1 MIRKRRTMIRKRR
14 TMIRKRRPMIRPI
27 NPPRHPWLHR
37 IACLYRPWLHRIAC
51 LYGPY
56 NRSVHHSFTRCALPL
71 SACKLCNE
79 ACAFY
84 LGQLTAKGKPDTPE
98 NYMQHFATV
107 FFVQRDRAAAE
118 AGTPVAHSILTCDLP
133 TDECALCLDEQRTGT
148 KVAVWAYLKAEGRRL
163 DNFEDWYYQV
173 FLPKHEG
180 REASEAKR
188 DVAGAVRDS
197 WRYQLA
203 HRSSK
208 KQVLLTVED
217 A

>member
-1 MIRKRRTMIRKRR
+1 MIRQ
-14 TMIRKRRPMIRPI
+14 I
-27 NPPRHPWLHR
+27 NPRAH
-37 IACLYRPWLHRIAC
+37 PWLHRIAC

-56 NRSVHHSFTRCALPL
+56 NRSVHHSFMRCPLPL

-79 ACAFY
+79 AYAFY
-84 LGQLTAKGKPDTPE
+84 RAQLTVQGKPDTPE

-118 AGTPVAHSILTCDLP
+118 AGTPVNHSILTCELP
-133 TDECALCLDEQRTGT
+133 NDECALCLAEQRAGT

>member
-1 MIRKRRTMIRKRR
+1 MIRQ
-14 TMIRKRRPMIRPI
+14 I
-27 NPPRHPWLHR
+27 NPRAH
-37 IACLYRPWLHRIAC
+37 PWLHRIAC

-79 ACAFY
+79 ERAFY
-84 LGQLTAKGKPDTPE
+84 LGQLTVKGKPDTLE

-107 FFVQRDRAAAE
+107 FFVQRDREAAE
-118 AGTPVAHSILTCDLP
+118 AGTPVAHSILTCNLP
-133 TDECALCLDEQRTGT
+133 TNECALCLAEQRTGM

-163 DNFEDWYYQV
+163 DNFEDWYYRV

-188 DVAGAVRDS
+188 DVEGAVRDS

-208 KQVLLTVED
+208 KQVLLKVED

>member
-1 MIRKRRTMIRKRR
+1 MSRKRRTMFRKRR
-14 TMIRKRRPMIRPI
+14 TMSRKRRPMIRPI
-27 NPPRHPWLHR
+27 NPRAH
-37 IACLYRPWLHRIAC
+37 PWLHRIAC

-56 NRSVHHSFTRCALPL
+56 NRSVHHSFMRCPLPL
-71 SACKLCNE
+71 SACKLCN
-79 ACAFY
+79 AARAFY
-84 LGQLTAKGKPDTPE
+84 LGQLSVQGKPDTPE

-163 DNFEDWYYQV
+163 DNFEDWYYRV

-188 DVAGAVRDS
+188 DVAGAVSDS
-197 WRYQLA
+197 WHYQLA
-203 HRSSK
+203 HRASK
-208 KQVLLTVED
+208 KQVL
-217 A
+217 